1 MQYKTIVLELL
12 QQQTELHEQLR
23 TNRQLLSALEN
34 YAQELRTSHHSWIE
48 TLAQAKP
55 GSALLIKSEAME
67 MALQELEAR
76 LPSASQPDEDEALS
90 LDEAIAYVKNPQPRD

>member
-12 QQQTELHEQLR
+12 QQLR
-23 TNRQLLSALEN
+23 TSRQLLSALEN
-34 YAQELRTSHHSWIE
+34 YAQELRTNHYSWIE
-48 TLAQAKP
+48 TLSEAKP
-55 GSALLIKSEAME
+55 GCDPIQITSEALE
-67 MALQELEAR
+67 IALQDLEAR